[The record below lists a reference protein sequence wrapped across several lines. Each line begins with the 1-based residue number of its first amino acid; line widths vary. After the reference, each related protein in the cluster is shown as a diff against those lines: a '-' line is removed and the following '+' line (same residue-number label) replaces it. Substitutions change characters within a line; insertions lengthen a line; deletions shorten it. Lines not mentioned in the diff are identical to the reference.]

1 MNASFAPACLASCS
15 SLSSTPPRRSLLGG
29 APCQREANRAP
40 LQASK
45 HPASAAIS
53 GIQHAVAVDTPLLS
67 CVLHTKHVCAAAD
80 RHGRG
85 RCAPALD

>member
-15 SLSSTPPRRSLLGG
+15 SLVDLGLVALCCSG
-29 APCQREANRAP
+29 RALPTRANRTP
-40 LQASK
+40 LQASR

-53 GIQHAVAVDTPLLS
+53 GIQHEVAVDTPLLS
-67 CVLHTKHVCAAAD
+67 CVLHTIHVCAAAD